1 MLLTRYT
8 AKTRLNGIIKKF
20 KIINKVKKKH
30 LSFETNI
37 LSVFITI
44 ILLFVVYI
52 PGQSQ
57 KKAGDGNDEILSF
70 HKWAPVPPMGWNSW
84 DCYGP
89 TVVEDEIKANA
100 DYMAKNLKKFG
111 WEYIVVDIRWYV
123 ENDKAGGYN
132 QKDPVYVMDE
142 YGRLLP
148 AVNRFPSAAGG
159 NGFKPLADYVHNKGL
174 KFGIHVMRGIPV
186 IAVKKNTLILGSSAT
201 AGDIYSTADQCRWL
215 KDMYT
220 IVAGKNGAQEYYN
233 SLFQL
238 YSSWGVD
245 FVKVDDLSGRL
256 KEIELI
262 RNAIDNCG
270 RPIVLSI
277 SPSGNNVED
286 ADFLK
291 NHANMWRTTDDF
303 WDNWPSLKH
312 EFEVCSRWTSK
323 GGPGFYP
330 DADMLPLGRIGIRAE
345 RGQPRMSGFTK
356 DEQYTVMT
364 LFAIFRSPLMF
375 GGNLPDNDDFTLSL
389 ITNRNV
395 LQVNQHSTNNRQV
408 FRNNDLIAWTADDP
422 KSGDKY
428 LALFN
433 ASDSAGPVEITIR
446 FEQLRLRGSHTVTDL
461 WTGKKLG
468 RFNDSFARSINRHG
482 AGLYRIH

>member
-159 NGFKPLADYVHNKGL
+159 NGFKPLADYVH
-174 KFGIHVMRGIPV
+174 
-186 IAVKKNTLILGSSAT
+186 
-201 AGDIYSTADQCRWL
+201 
-215 KDMYT
+215 
-220 IVAGKNGAQEYYN
+220 
-233 SLFQL
+233 
-238 YSSWGVD
+238 
-245 FVKVDDLSGRL
+245 
-256 KEIELI
+256 I
-262 RNAIDNCG
+262 RD
-270 RPIVLSI
+270 
-277 SPSGNNVED
+277 
-286 ADFLK
+286 
-291 NHANMWRTTDDF
+291 
-303 WDNWPSLKH
+303 
-312 EFEVCSRWTSK
+312 
-323 GGPGFYP
+323 
-330 DADMLPLGRIGIRAE
+330 
-345 RGQPRMSGFTK
+345 
-356 DEQYTVMT
+356 
-364 LFAIFRSPLMF
+364 
-375 GGNLPDNDDFTLSL
+375 
-389 ITNRNV
+389 
-395 LQVNQHSTNNRQV
+395 
-408 FRNNDLIAWTADDP
+408 
-422 KSGDKY
+422 
-428 LALFN
+428 
-433 ASDSAGPVEITIR
+433 
-446 FEQLRLRGSHTVTDL
+446 
-461 WTGKKLG
+461 
-468 RFNDSFARSINRHG
+468 
-482 AGLYRIH
+482 